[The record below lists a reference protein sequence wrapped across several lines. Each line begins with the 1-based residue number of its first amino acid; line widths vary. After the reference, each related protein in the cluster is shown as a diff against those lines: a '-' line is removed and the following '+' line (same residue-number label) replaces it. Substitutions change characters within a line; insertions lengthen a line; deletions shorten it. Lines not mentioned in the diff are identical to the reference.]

1 MSRQLLLIAL
11 VTLCLGGPA
20 FADGFAGTY
29 TGVSSD
35 GQSVLQLTQAG
46 TRVSGSL
53 TVGATRL
60 VVTGVVARGRVDG
73 KALLEGTP
81 VALSLVLTIEGDHFV
96 GTLTDV
102 GDDGQPDPTSSERI
116 VFKRSTPAPA
126 PAAAPTTPG
135 LDRGDLDA
143 IAGRVKKNF
152 KPEGGAKILAAGK
165 PPLTRE
171 SIASF
176 AEVLRL
182 TFGVELTESEY
193 DDTAAVFVAYYKAGD
208 AQTKTML
215 ATGWQMI
222 LAELRKATGPARQT
236 AIAEVR
242 TVLEQRFEAG
252 AQAGIPWAV
261 TMNATIQKRTS
272 TVAAV
277 KGAVPEGATKAEL
290 HQQMSQADLDASLE
304 MLYFMWVASG
314 RDASLVTPESTAVVR
329 AAIVTNFA
337 TFPQQVQLIFAN
349 GQKVYSSLRGQ
360 WAQATQAQR
369 VQMAKQFAI
378 SLDQLGLT
386 VPSRGGGDRISAGG
400 AWSDVNGKSHGEW
413 AGEMVQGLAGSSYH
427 SSW

>member
-1 MSRQLLLIAL
+1 MSRQFLLIAL

-20 FADGFAGTY
+20 LADGFAGTY
-29 TGVSSD
+29 SGVSSD
-35 GQSVLQLTQAG
+35 GQSVLQLTQSG

-60 VVTGVVARGRVDG
+60 QVTGVITRGRVEG
-73 KALLEGTP
+73 KALLDGTP
-81 VALSLVLTIEGDHFV
+81 VALLLVLTIEGDHLV
-96 GTLTDV
+96 GALTDLT
-102 GDDGQPDPTSSERI
+102 DDGQPDPESSETI
-116 VFKRSTPAPA
+116 VFKRSTPAPVA
-126 PAAAPTTPG
+126 TAG

-152 KPEGGAKILAAGK
+152 KPEGGTKVLAAGK
-165 PPLTRE
+165 PPLTRD

-182 TFGVELTESEY
+182 TFGVELSESEY
-193 DDTAAVFVAYYKAGD
+193 DDTTAVFVAYYKGGD

-252 AQAGIPWAV
+252 AQAGIPWAA

-272 TVAAV
+272 TVAAI
-277 KGAVPEGATKAEL
+277 KGAVPESASKAEL

-304 MLYFMWVASG
+304 MLYFMWIASG
-314 RDASLVTPESTAVVR
+314 RDASLVTPESTAAVR
-329 AAIVTNFA
+329 AAIVANFA

-349 GQKVYSSLRGQ
+349 GQKVYSFLRGQ

-369 VQMAKQFAI
+369 VQMAKQFAA

-386 VPSRGGGDRISAGG
+386 VPSRGGGDRISADG
-400 AWSDVNGKSHGEW
+400 AWSDMNGKSRGEW